1 MPSAG
6 NGSAPCG
13 PWWWQWGRE
22 KAEQKPPLPIG
33 YVLLTCPP
41 VTAPSEEMCDHGV
54 SICPPWQP
62 SYEAQK
68 QTSCAESGTAMAPL
82 VAMHMRSEAADAP
95 AKAQQQPHMDWS
107 RMSPMMLAHL
117 GQLVSLSKESGM
129 AAVGVVWLARGSAWT
144 LPQES
149 GVTPQSD
156 LTCESGFSSKR
167 TFLPA
172 FQRRPGLEL
181 IWAG

>member
-1 MPSAG
+1 MQGKLKVEAASQLARRVLGAPNKCNIGGTRPKPS
-6 NGSAPCG
+6 
-13 PWWWQWGRE
+13 R
-22 KAEQKPPLPIG
+22 
-33 YVLLTCPP
+33 T
-41 VTAPSEEMCDHGV
+41 
-54 SICPPWQP
+54 
-62 SYEAQK
+62 
-68 QTSCAESGTAMAPL
+68 L
-82 VAMHMRSEAADAP
+82 VAMHIRSEAASAP
-95 AKAQQQPHMDWS
+95 PNAQQQPHMDWS